1 MAGDYCGILAQLVSQ
16 MRLSDCDDDLA
27 RVYVRTGW
35 IRWRREEAN
44 VENRERVSWRRCGR
58 RISPFYTQT
67 GFFPSPGINYSRPPL
82 ADSNIKFGGGALGP
96 QQWTTQH
103 GRLDE
108 KPKSLG
114 AGIDHLLDGR
124 FMQL

>member
-67 GFFPSPGINYSRPPL
+67 GFFPSPGINYSRPL
-82 ADSNIKFGGGALGP
+82 VGSKFKFGEEQRDRNSEPLSTEHWKEMSSDAEQALII
-96 QQWTTQH
+96 QMAVSCTC
-103 GRLDE
+103 
-108 KPKSLG
+108 K
-114 AGIDHLLDGR
+114 
-124 FMQL
+124 